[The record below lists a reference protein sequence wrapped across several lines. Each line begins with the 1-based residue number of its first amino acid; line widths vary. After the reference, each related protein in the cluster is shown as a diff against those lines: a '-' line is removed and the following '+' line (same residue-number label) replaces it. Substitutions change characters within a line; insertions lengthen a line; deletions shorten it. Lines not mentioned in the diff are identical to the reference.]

1 VAKKSASGK
10 PKRTSG
16 PRAPEG
22 KHALT
27 VIIDEEVIKKAK
39 IKAIEDDT
47 NVSRVADELLR
58 GWLSGEYKLKS

>member
-1 VAKKSASGK
+1 L
-10 PKRTSG
+10 
-16 PRAPEG
+16 
-22 KHALT
+22 LT

-58 GWLSGEYKLKS
+58 GWLSGDYKLKQ